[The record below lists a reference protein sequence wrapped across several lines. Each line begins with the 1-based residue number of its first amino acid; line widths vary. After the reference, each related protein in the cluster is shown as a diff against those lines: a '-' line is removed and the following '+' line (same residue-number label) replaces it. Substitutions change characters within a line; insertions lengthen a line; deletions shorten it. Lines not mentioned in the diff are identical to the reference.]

1 MCFFKTII
9 QKLTELFRCCCT
21 ICTILLL
28 TTVNAYA
35 SATGL
40 PWEGPLEKILNS
52 LTGPVAKILGVLA
65 IAIAGF
71 GIAFG
76 EAGSGMRRV
85 FQVVLGLS
93 IAFTASTLVVT
104 LFGFSGGTVF

>member
-1 MCFFKTII
+1 MNRIYS
-9 QKLTELFRCCCT
+9 KLKMLFLHVGVAS
-21 ICTILLL
+21 IVLFL
-28 TTVNAYA
+28 TLSDAYA
-35 SATGL
+35 STTGL
-40 PWEGPLEKILNS
+40 PWESPLQKILDS
-52 LTGPVAKILGVLA
+52 LTGPVAKILGVIA
-65 IAIAGF
+65 IVIAGF

>member
-1 MCFFKTII
+1 MYLFKATMR
-9 QKLTELFRCCCT
+9 KLKKLFCCVFVSNLV
-21 ICTILLL
+21 LLL
-28 TTVNAYA
+28 AMTNAYA
-35 SATGL
+35 STTGL
-40 PWEGPLEKILNS
+40 PWEGPLQKILDS

-65 IAIAGF
+65 IVIAGF

-104 LFGFSGGTVF
+104 LFGFSGGTIF

>member
-1 MCFFKTII
+1 MCFLKTTIR
-9 QKLTELFRCCCT
+9 KLKKLFCYFCLSSG
-21 ICTILLL
+21 ILFL
-28 TTVNAYA
+28 TMANAYA

-40 PWEGPLEKILNS
+40 PWEGPLEKILDS

-65 IAIAGF
+65 IVIAGF

>member
-1 MCFFKTII
+1 MYLFRAIM
-9 QKLTELFRCCCT
+9 QKLKDLFYHCCT
-21 ICTILLL
+21 SIGILLF
-28 TTVNAYA
+28 TMANAYA

-40 PWEGPLEKILNS
+40 PWEGPLEKILDS

-65 IAIAGF
+65 IVIAGF